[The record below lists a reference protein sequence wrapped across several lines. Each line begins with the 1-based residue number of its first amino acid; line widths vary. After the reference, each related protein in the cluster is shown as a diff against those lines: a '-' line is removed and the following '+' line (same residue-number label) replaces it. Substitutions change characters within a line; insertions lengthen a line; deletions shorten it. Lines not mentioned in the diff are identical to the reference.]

1 MGNFFFFLPSP
12 PLLAQTELGHGT
24 FIRGLETTAHYDEKK
39 KEFVLN
45 SPTLTSYKWWPGGL
59 GQTANY
65 AVVVAQLYTKNECH
79 GIHPFIV
86 QLRHEKTHKPM
97 PGNIFRYTCVCVCG
111 IVPLSKRLLLFQV

>member
-1 MGNFFFFLPSP
+1 M
-12 PLLAQTELGHGT
+12 GHGT

-39 KEFVLN
+39 QEFVLH

-65 AVVVAQLYTKNECH
+65 AVVVAQLYTKGECH

-86 QLRHEKTHKPM
+86 QLRDEKTHKPL
-97 PGNIFRYTCVCVCG
+97 PGTFSPLLSIELKFAFRQKDS
-111 IVPLSKRLLLFQV
+111 LN